1 MIIVK
6 RAGGTYKWT
15 KVGNRAGWVWFV
27 CAVVWMGNGGH
38 GGTAHTN
45 QTQPARFPT
54 FVHFVSPSCPFNYY
68 HLLISL
74 H

>member
-27 CAVVWMGNGGH
+27 CAVIWHGQWGGGGG
-38 GGTAHTN
+38 GGTGGSGG
-45 QTQPARFPT
+45 
-54 FVHFVSPSCPFNYY
+54 VVVV
-68 HLLISL
+68 LSL
-74 H
+74 WW